1 MLGVDEDNGMP
12 GILAGDGTGSHWTL
26 SEFGGTVQTVSAS
39 GTLAT
44 VIVPAGTAT
53 STATGSLVSSAGS
66 PTAPPTKAPDSG
78 KTLGKGAIAGI
89 SVAAFVVAVIIGGL
103 IILWRRKT
111 GCAGRG
117 KVFTNGLRA
126 DAMTSFPLVNRM
138 N

>member
-1 MLGVDEDNGMP
+1 MP
-12 GILAGDGTGSHWTL
+12 GILGGDEAGSHWTL
-26 SEFGGTVQTVSAS
+26 SKFGGTVQTVSAS
-39 GTLAT
+39 GALVT
-44 VIVPAGTAT
+44 VIVPT

-89 SVAAFVVAVIIGGL
+89 SVAGAFVAAVIIGGL
-103 IILWRRKT
+103 ILWRRKT
-111 GCAGRG
+111 GRAGRG
-117 KVFTNGLRA
+117 GVFTKA